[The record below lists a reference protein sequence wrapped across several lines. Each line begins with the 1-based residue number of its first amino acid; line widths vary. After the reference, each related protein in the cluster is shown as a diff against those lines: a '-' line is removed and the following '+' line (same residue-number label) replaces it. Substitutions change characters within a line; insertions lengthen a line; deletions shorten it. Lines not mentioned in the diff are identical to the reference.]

1 MVLVF
6 CPHCGD
12 CFEINKVRCGILR
25 HAVIKKTMKPLNP
38 HTSDEDM
45 KKYEKL
51 IYGCG
56 KQFTFDEC
64 LVKNEQPS
72 MCK

>member
-1 MVLVF
+1 MVLIF

-12 CFEINKVRCGILR
+12 CFEIDKVRCGIFR
-25 HAVIKKTMKPLNP
+25 HAVLKKTMKP

-72 MCK
+72 ICK

>member
-1 MVLVF
+1 MFVL

-12 CFEINKVRCGILR
+12 YFEISKFRCGIFR
-25 HAVIKKTMKPLNP
+25 HAVIKKTMKPVNP

-56 KQFTFDEC
+56 KQFQLDATELSRSD
-64 LVKNEQPS
+64 
-72 MCK
+72 